1 MSCVSWFRS
10 GRLRAFAVVT
20 AAAVAAACSH
30 STAPTA
36 SSQIFSPMT
45 VTFARQHV
53 SQGDTLVWTVTLPG
67 PASAVV
73 GDQLVL
79 AFSGAAIGADTVS
92 IAPDVYGYNF
102 GLIVPASIPDGTL
115 MLTVTVPAVGQTA
128 QATVQVDD
136 KTPPMFDSAGM
147 RDVAMPNY
155 NNLTDQV
162 TTTGD
167 LLIGAGLPDT
177 LRIWASDNHA
187 LAWVGFALG
196 APVNI
201 RDSVTVTGAA
211 AEADF
216 PLALPSSAA
225 GSGAPLT
232 VFMRDAD
239 GNVATDT
246 LGLASVI
253 TFNQHPVHS
262 APVQDTIT
270 DLAIDTKRGLVY
282 LAQPDSGRVAVLSL
296 ATMTYHSPIPFMGR
310 PVSLDLTP
318 GGDSLLVALDST
330 SALAV
335 VQLTGSPQLAGS
347 IPVPADPNAL
357 PATLVYRVRVAADG
371 HAIVT
376 MRMPNLALGD
386 TGYAAQSLTLATD
399 STVAGVGGP
408 LSAYMI
414 APPPSARS
422 GDGSVVV
429 AMGAGGLGYNATT
442 KQYVQGGGTW
452 PGNKPFWLSEG
463 NSGTGVAMLGHLV
476 SIPGATA
483 SLGSDTLY
491 GSAVASNGTAG
502 YVAES
507 SCGPS
512 NTVCAD
518 TAAGSLVEYRL
529 GLWYAYN
536 NMMFPEVGRAANL
549 ASLPRVA
556 QSLVVSPDNK
566 TVIAIGGKMI
576 TAVDLTTS
584 IAPSASSAR
593 HLQRLVVAHAAHRP
607 MVQAA
612 ATTGSA
618 WDLHAILKIHA
629 VHR

>member
-201 RDSVTVTGAA
+201 RDSVKRTFRWRCRHPRREAA
-211 AEADF
+211 RRSRCSCVMPTET
-216 PLALPSSAA
+216 S
-225 GSGAPLT
+225 
-232 VFMRDAD
+232 R
-239 GNVATDT
+239 
-246 LGLASVI
+246 
-253 TFNQHPVHS
+253 
-262 APVQDTIT
+262 
-270 DLAIDTKRGLVY
+270 
-282 LAQPDSGRVAVLSL
+282 
-296 ATMTYHSPIPFMGR
+296 
-310 PVSLDLTP
+310 LTP
-318 GGDSLLVALDST
+318 
-330 SALAV
+330 
-335 VQLTGSPQLAGS
+335 
-347 IPVPADPNAL
+347 
-357 PATLVYRVRVAADG
+357 
-371 HAIVT
+371 
-376 MRMPNLALGD
+376 
-386 TGYAAQSLTLATD
+386 
-399 STVAGVGGP
+399 
-408 LSAYMI
+408 
-414 APPPSARS
+414 S
-422 GDGSVVV
+422 GWR
-429 AMGAGGLGYNATT
+429 
-442 KQYVQGGGTW
+442 Q
-452 PGNKPFWLSEG
+452 
-463 NSGTGVAMLGHLV
+463 
-476 SIPGATA
+476 
-483 SLGSDTLY
+483 
-491 GSAVASNGTAG
+491 
-502 YVAES
+502 
-507 SCGPS
+507 
-512 NTVCAD
+512 
-518 TAAGSLVEYRL
+518 
-529 GLWYAYN
+529 
-536 NMMFPEVGRAANL
+536 
-549 ASLPRVA
+549 
-556 QSLVVSPDNK
+556 
-566 TVIAIGGKMI
+566 
-576 TAVDLTTS
+576 
-584 IAPSASSAR
+584 
-593 HLQRLVVAHAAHRP
+593 
-607 MVQAA
+607 
-612 ATTGSA
+612 
-618 WDLHAILKIHA
+618 
-629 VHR
+629 